1 MAQFLA
7 VGPRLVLRF
16 QQSSQWERENRAY
29 ITPAGGGGWQY
40 LKYSKMSKFGVLVM
54 GPAGAGK
61 TTFCNAIIQHL
72 QNTRRSCFY
81 VNLDPAAETFQYDPD
96 LDIRELIT
104 LEDVMEELELGPNG
118 GLIYCF
124 EFLMQNLDFLTEALE
139 PLSEEYLII
148 FDMPG
153 QIELYTHIPLLPT
166 LTNFLS
172 RQGPLNISLCAA
184 YLLESTFVIDKAKF
198 FAGTLSAMSA
208 MILLEMPHINILS
221 KMDQVK
227 DMVGRRRLKRFVNVD
242 VQLLDEDDDGKAA
255 KEDDKEEREH
265 GLDLQADPSSK
276 DALMSGGSF
285 NRLNRAVGQLIDDFS
300 MVSFLQLD
308 VSDEDSVGAILSY
321 IDDAIQYHEAQE
333 PREPNDAQE
342 VDWEDADD

>member
-1 MAQFLA
+1 
-7 VGPRLVLRF
+7 
-16 QQSSQWERENRAY
+16 
-29 ITPAGGGGWQY
+29 
-40 LKYSKMSKFGVLVM
+40 MSKYGVLVM

-61 TTFCNAIIQHL
+61 TTFCSSIIQHL

-81 VNLDPAAETFQYDPD
+81 VNLDPAAETFNYEPD

-104 LEDVMEELELGPNG
+104 LEDVMEELGLGPNG

-124 EFLMQNLDFLTEALE
+124 EFLLQNLEFLSEALD

-153 QIELYTHIPLLPT
+153 QIELYTHIPLLPS
-166 LTNFLS
+166 LVQFLS

-184 YLLESTFVIDKAKF
+184 YLLESTFVVDKAKF

-208 MILLEMPHINILS
+208 MLMLEMPHVNILS

-227 DMVGRRRLKRFVNVD
+227 DMVSRKELKQFTNVD
-242 VQLLDEDDDGKAA
+242 VNNLLGTAGDEETSSVATG
-255 KEDDKEEREH
+255 
-265 GLDLQADPSSK
+265 DPSSK
-276 DALMSGGSF
+276 DTMLSGGSF
-285 NRLNRAVGQLIDDFS
+285 QQLNRAVGQLIDDFS
-300 MVSFLQLD
+300 MVSFLKLD
-308 VSDEDSVGAILSY
+308 VQDEDSVAAVLSH

-333 PREPNDAQE
+333 PREPSDAQD
-342 VDWEDADD
+342 VDYED